1 MDLSTKIFLYTN
13 KRIDT
18 LNNSSDRKKKE
29 SMLFKYCYVAN
40 VIDYWLLTLLR
51 RKKTCA
57 TSFIKV
63 FQL

>member
-1 MDLSTKIFLYTN
+1 MDLSTKILLYTN

-29 SMLFKYCYVAN
+29 NMLFKCCYDAN
-40 VIDYWLLTLLR
+40 VMDYWLLTLLR
-51 RKKTCA
+51 RKKTCT

-63 FQL
+63 FHW